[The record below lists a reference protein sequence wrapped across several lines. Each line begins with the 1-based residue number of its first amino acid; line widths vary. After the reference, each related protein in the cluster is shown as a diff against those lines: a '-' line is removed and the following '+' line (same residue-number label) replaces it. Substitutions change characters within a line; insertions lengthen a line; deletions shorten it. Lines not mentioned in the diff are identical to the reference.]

1 MNIYHILFIH
11 LSVDKYSGCFYFLA
25 IMNNTYVSIHVQ
37 EFVWMWFSVLLGMC
51 IGVKLP
57 GHVVT
62 LCLTV

>member
-25 IMNNTYVSIHVQ
+25 IMNNTSVSIHVQ
-37 EFVWMWFSVLLGMC
+37 EFVWMWFSVLWGMYL
-51 IGVKLP
+51 GVKLL

-62 LCLTV
+62 LCLTF